1 MKSISIIP
9 KAKYFLASIPASLL
23 ALQTYAQE
31 KVEINGQDVGSWF
44 SRNWMW
50 VTGGIVLL
58 IIIILFSGG
67 SSSTRRQQKT
77 TTIVKDDL
85 GNTKRVV
92 TTEVND

>member
-9 KAKYFLASIPASLL
+9 KAKYFLASILASLL

-50 VTGGIVLL
+50 VVGGIVLL
-58 IIIILFSGG
+58 ILIILFSGG
-67 SSSTRRQQKT
+67 SSTRRQQKT

>member
-31 KVEINGQDVGSWF
+31 KVEVNGQDVGSWF

-58 IIIILFSGG
+58 IIIILFSGS